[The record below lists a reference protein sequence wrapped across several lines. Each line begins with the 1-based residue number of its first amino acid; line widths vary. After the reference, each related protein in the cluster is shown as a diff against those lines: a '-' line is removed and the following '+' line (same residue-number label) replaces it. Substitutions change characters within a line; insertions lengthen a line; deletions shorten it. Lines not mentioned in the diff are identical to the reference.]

1 MSRVWWGKGS
11 CWAPVDLGLRL
22 FHVGP
27 HKKGLRVN
35 EVPCRPSSVVTER
48 QGSKA
53 QGWASQC
60 SFRLRFE
67 SQV

>member
-1 MSRVWWGKGS
+1 MSRVWWGKGT

-22 FHVGP
+22 FPVVP

-35 EVPCRPSSVVTER
+35 EVPCSPSSVVTER
-48 QGSKA
+48 QGSKV

-60 SFRLRFE
+60 GFRLRFE